1 MIPSRH
7 GRNRFTAL
15 DGWRGIAACMVVL
28 FHVRAPSHV
37 SELAL
42 VRNSFLFVDF
52 FFVLSGF
59 VIAATYA
66 ERLAGGLG
74 IGRFM
79 LLRFGRLFPLHLA
92 VLAAF
97 VGLELMRNG
106 ALSPADPLGALVPR
120 LLLIHGLGPFDTEIW
135 NVPSWSISSEFF
147 AYLLFALAVAA
158 AGARHER
165 LLVGAALVGAAIL
178 YAGAGKINAA
188 GYEMVRCVY
197 GFAIGAG
204 AWHLFVRSREALPRG
219 NLAEGLAIA
228 AVVAFVSIAGENPWS
243 IAAPLVFCAV
253 VLVFASERGMS
264 SRLLNSRPFLFLGA
278 VSYSVYMVHL
288 FVAHRVVEGLTF
300 AQRLGLSLVADKWAG
315 DVLIA
320 LCLMLVVAVA
330 ALTYRFIE
338 VPAREWFRRRAQ
350 AVREPGLLHTAS
362 D

>member
-1 MIPSRH
+1 M
-7 GRNRFTAL
+7 GGTRFTAL

-28 FHVRAPSHV
+28 FHVRAYSHV

-42 VRNSFLFVDF
+42 VRNAFLFVDF

-66 ERLAGGLG
+66 ERLTAGLD

-92 VLAAF
+92 LLAAF
-97 VGLELMRNG
+97 VGLELVRNG
-106 ALSPADPLGALVPR
+106 ALSPADPLGALVTR
-120 LLLIHGLGPFDTEIW
+120 LLLVHGLGPFDTEIW

-165 LLVGAALVGAAIL
+165 LLVGAALVAAAIL
-178 YAGAGKINAA
+178 YAGSGKINAA
-188 GYEMVRCVY
+188 GYEMVRCIY
-197 GFAIGAG
+197 GFAAGAG
-204 AWHLFVRSREALPRG
+204 AWHLFIRFREALPRG
-219 NLAEGLAIA
+219 SVAEGVAIV
-228 AVVAFVSIAGENPWS
+228 AVFGFVSIAGEDPWS
-243 IAAPLVFCAV
+243 IAAPLVFSFA
-253 VLVFASERGMS
+253 VLVFASERGIA
-264 SRLLNSRPFLFLGA
+264 SRLLGLRPLLFLGA

-288 FVAHRVVEGLTF
+288 FVAHRVVEALTF
-300 AQRLGLSLVADKWAG
+300 AQGLGLPLSTEKWAG
-315 DVLIA
+315 DVMIG
-320 LCLMLVVAVA
+320 LCLMLVIAVA
-330 ALTYRFIE
+330 ALTYRTIE

-350 AVREPGLLHTAS
+350 GARERGLLHAAG